1 MDAVREATRF
11 GIEPDTGENTAD
23 RIRAFIRDG
32 LNEGVRVFRFKRGRY
47 EIADAKA
54 IQDFETL
61 MAGNGSWDLGDD
73 TESKNV
79 LIRAE
84 GIERIVLDFQ
94 GSTLMC
100 HGLIQPFCFK
110 NCSRVEIR
118 NVVVDWSRPP
128 FSQGRIVSV
137 DEDGFEIEF
146 DSEYP
151 VRSGIPVAGLIDYIP
166 GSDYPLRGTVDWFHI
181 AERTELTG
189 PQTLRVT
196 LKESPRARMREGGGG
211 NRAVPG
217 IGMSVIVRHVMNYKA
232 AFLFYGCDRVELENA
247 TVYAAPGMGV
257 IGHNCGDVSMREL
270 RVMRRPGSGRI
281 MSANTDAT
289 HFIGCMGT
297 IEFDDC
303 LFEGMGDDATNVH
316 GFYLGIRERK
326 GDDTLLC
333 GVDAD
338 IQSECPEVPV
348 VGDTIE
354 FTSRR
359 DLQPYATL
367 HVREVETDEDG
378 GIALRFKE
386 PLPERFSVED
396 LLANASRIA
405 KLRFRDSLVRNN
417 RARAILVQ
425 TRDAE
430 ISGNTFDH
438 CTGTAIHV
446 NCADGWKESISTAN
460 VMVTRNEFLS
470 CGFGAGTY
478 RKTSALAVMTE
489 SERAGLGTHRSFA
502 FTDNFI
508 RGNGAVAVR
517 LESLDTAL
525 VRGNRFEEAGEAV
538 SIDEASCERVVVEE

>member
-1 MDAVREATRF
+1 
-11 GIEPDTGENTAD
+11 
-23 RIRAFIRDG
+23 
-32 LNEGVRVFRFKRGRY
+32 
-47 EIADAKA
+47 
-54 IQDFETL
+54 
-61 MAGNGSWDLGDD
+61 
-73 TESKNV
+73 
-79 LIRAE
+79 
-84 GIERIVLDFQ
+84 
-94 GSTLMC
+94 
-100 HGLIQPFCFK
+100 
-110 NCSRVEIR
+110 
-118 NVVVDWSRPP
+118 
-128 FSQGRIVSV
+128 
-137 DEDGFEIEF
+137 
-146 DSEYP
+146 
-151 VRSGIPVAGLIDYIP
+151 
-166 GSDYPLRGTVDWFHI
+166 
-181 AERTELTG
+181 LTG

-196 LKESPRARMREGGGG
+196 LKESLRARMREGGGG

-348 VGDTIE
+348 VGDAIE

-425 TRDAE
+425 TRDAV

-460 VMVTRNEFLS
+460 VTVTRNEFLS

-489 SERAGLGTHRSFA
+489 SERTGLGTHRSFA